1 MEKNNKTLMQRF
13 IEVGYSE
20 KDMFHHESDLYV
32 FVTPITTRVI
42 NEWCKETGF
51 NKDCHCPIFTDQ
63 ITGKQMY
70 DCAFQYYTE

>member
-13 IEVGYSE
+13 IEAGYSA
-20 KDMFHHESDLYV
+20 KDIFHHESDLYV

-42 NEWCKETGF
+42 NKWCKETGF
-51 NKDCHCPIFTDQ
+51 TKDWHCPIFTDQ

>member
-13 IEVGYSE
+13 IKAGYSA
-20 KDMFHHESDLYV
+20 KDIFHHESDLYV

-51 NKDCHCPIFTDQ
+51 DKD
-63 ITGKQMY
+63 
-70 DCAFQYYTE
+70 

>member
-13 IEVGYSE
+13 IEAGYSA
-20 KDMFHHESDLYV
+20 KDIFHHESDLYV

-42 NEWCKETGF
+42 NEWCKETEF
-51 NKDCHCPIFTDQ
+51 DKDWHCPIFVDQ

>member
-13 IEVGYSE
+13 IEAGYSA
-20 KDMFHHESDLYV
+20 KDIFHHESDLYV

-51 NKDCHCPIFTDQ
+51 DNDWHCPIFTDQ

>member
-13 IEVGYSE
+13 IEAGYSA
-20 KDMFHHESDLYV
+20 KDIFHHESDLYV

-42 NEWCKETGF
+42 NEWCKETEF
-51 NKDCHCPIFTDQ
+51 DKDWHCPIFTDQ